1 MNTRSRKFWIL
12 TIAILTLLL
21 VGLGCSLAG
30 LLAFKPAAASAI
42 VPPTATT
49 APPVATPVL
58 DETQAANALETQ
70 VIKEQAAQVTLEE
83 RPA

>member
-1 MNTRSRKFWIL
+1 M
-12 TIAILTLLL
+12 
-21 VGLGCSLAG
+21 
-30 LLAFKPAAASAI
+30 
-42 VPPTATT
+42 
-49 APPVATPVL
+49 ATPVF